1 MSAAPSLLGV
11 YAALDRMHAR
21 RGWHWWPDADPF
33 EGCGGAILVQN
44 TMWTNVERALDRLR
58 GANALDPRVMA
69 ALSGEEL
76 EDLVRPS
83 GQYRQKAKKLRAF
96 LDLAESHGG
105 LELLLSVEPAALRE
119 RLLATWGIGRETA
132 DCIVCY
138 AARQPALAID
148 AYTIRLFSRLGI
160 GPRSIDY
167 EEWQAWMLE
176 NLERERLQ
184 AAHPESPRDLYARYH
199 ALVVM
204 HCKHLCQKRAPRCGE
219 CELRDRCSSSG
230 SEAPGS
236 SGSGIAPEYL

>member
-1 MSAAPSLLGV
+1 MSAALSLLGV

-33 EGCGGAILVQN
+33 EVCVGAILVQN

-58 GANALDPRVMA
+58 AAGALDPQVMA
-69 ALSGEEL
+69 ALPGEEL
-76 EDLVRPS
+76 EELVRPS

-105 LELLLSVEPAALRE
+105 LELLLAVEPIVLRE

-160 GPRSIDY
+160 GPRSAAYD
-167 EEWQAWMLE
+167 EWQAWMLE
-176 NLERERLQ
+176 ILERERLK

-219 CELRDRCSSSG
+219 CELRDHCSFPG
-230 SEAPGS
+230 SEASEAQARG
-236 SGSGIAPEYL
+236 